1 MGLFKPKL
9 HPTLKRHKMLIKR
22 IRMNNTRTQ
31 QVKEWFGWD
40 DTVVNKV
47 KEMKQARGLLSAY
60 RIMLLE
66 KGEVK

>member
-1 MGLFKPKL
+1 MPEKA
-9 HPTLKRHKMLIKR
+9 KR

-47 KEMKQARGLLSAY
+47 KQLKQNRGLLMAY

-66 KGEVK
+66 KESK